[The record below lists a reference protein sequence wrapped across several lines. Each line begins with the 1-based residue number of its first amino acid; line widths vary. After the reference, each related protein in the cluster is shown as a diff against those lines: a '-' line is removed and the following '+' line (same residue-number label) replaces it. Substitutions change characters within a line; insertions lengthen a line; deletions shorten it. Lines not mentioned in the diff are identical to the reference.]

1 MEVGIDGSGSGDWIY
16 DGAGDQDQ
24 QLHVFTNLN
33 VMLTNCSKNVLTQDL
48 QLKIIIQVTSI
59 TFTTISFK
67 RCIGHSHIHNQRREG
82 AEHWETNEG
91 RLSYKSQFQVSNSP
105 VSITQ
110 VSIAHTSHVD
120 YGYYMWLNRP
130 GG

>member
-48 QLKIIIQVTSI
+48 QLKIII
-59 TFTTISFK
+59 
-67 RCIGHSHIHNQRREG
+67 QRREG

>member
-48 QLKIIIQVTSI
+48 QLKSIIQVTCP
-59 TFTTISFK
+59 FSF
-67 RCIGHSHIHNQRREG
+67 SEFD
-82 AEHWETNEG
+82 
-91 RLSYKSQFQVSNSP
+91 LSD
-105 VSITQ
+105 I
-110 VSIAHTSHVD
+110 
-120 YGYYMWLNRP
+120 LNDSFVRIL
-130 GG
+130 